1 MTGLPPKPH
10 SLKVLNGFPGK
21 RGKKKQN
28 LKPLTFTEGR
38 PDCPDWLDAIAK
50 DEWER
55 VVSELEA
62 KGMLM
67 KIDRFLVAAYCEYFS
82 EWWIL
87 RKKIKKAGRTYNS
100 SKVAG
105 QKMIRP
111 NPDIKI
117 ANDAFKNARQLISD
131 LSLSP
136 SARARLT
143 DPVEPTNKDPLE
155 ELLSGKKKKK

>member
-1 MTGLPPKPH
+1 MSGPPPKPH
-10 SLKVLNGFPGK
+10 NLQVLNGFPSKQSKAK
-21 RGKKKQN
+21 RN
-28 LKPLTFTEGR
+28 RKPLTFTEGR
-38 PDCPDWLDAIAK
+38 PECPDWLDDIAK
-50 DEWER
+50 DEWGK

-87 RKKIKKAGRTYNS
+87 RKKIKKDGRTYDS
-100 SKVAG
+100 SKVEG
-105 QKMIRP
+105 QKMMRP

-117 ANDAFKNARQLISD
+117 ANDAFKNARQLITD

-143 DPVEPTNKDPLE
+143 DPVDPTDTDPLE